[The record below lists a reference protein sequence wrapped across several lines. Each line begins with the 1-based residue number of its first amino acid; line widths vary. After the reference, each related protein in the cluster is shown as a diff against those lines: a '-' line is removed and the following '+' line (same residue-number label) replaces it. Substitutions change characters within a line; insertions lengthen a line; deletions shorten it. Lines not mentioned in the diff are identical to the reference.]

1 MAVKPKIS
9 AKDLVRDIRDRMTDA
24 QLMEKYQLSA
34 KGLQS
39 AFEKLLETN
48 SITRAELEWRPT
60 PYQDTQF
67 ISRMIPEEA
76 VADIRSGMTDFELME
91 KYNLSPNGLR
101 RAFQS
106 LVDAGLV
113 TQQELADRLPG
124 YAETVFVES
133 LRELPRHFLAIA
145 VDIYDRTKPELSGT
159 LRDITEKGV
168 GVSGIAAKL
177 GEVKILAIPADKFID
192 ADPILFEARCVWV
205 DREGASMEF
214 RAGFQITKISER
226 CLKDLRTLIRTLS
239 FDA

>member
-9 AKDLVRDIRDRMTDA
+9 ARELVSDIRDRMTDA

-34 KGLQS
+34 NGLQS
-39 AFEKLLETN
+39 AFEKLLETKA
-48 SITRAELEWRPT
+48 ITRAELEWRPT

-76 VADIRSGMTDFELME
+76 VVDIRSGMNDFELME

-106 LVDAGLV
+106 LVDAGLI
-113 TQQELADRLPG
+113 TREELSNRCPG
-124 YAETVFVES
+124 FAETVFIES

-145 VDIYDRTKPELSGT
+145 VTIYDRTRPEVSGT

-168 GVSGIAAKL
+168 GVSGISAKL
-177 GEVKILAIPADKFID
+177 GEVKILAIPAEKFID

-205 DREGASMEF
+205 DKEGAAMES
-214 RAGFQITKISER
+214 RAGFQVTKISER
-226 CLKDLRTLIRTLS
+226 CLQDLRRLIRSLS
-239 FDA
+239 FNE